1 MKRNSIIAG
10 SLALLL
16 SILAFI
22 FAPERIRDMARAQ
35 SRQAGAATTTAQPET
50 VSTIPLSPPLPDPRM
65 LVHAFAKQLDPPK
78 LRAPLTKPP
87 TTVAPQP
94 VIDAPW
100 LRYVGTVEDSDGVAR
115 LFFKDERTGG
125 VLKARTD
132 GVPEGDVRLTS
143 SDNGS
148 CILEIQGTRTRVLK
162 R

>member
-1 MKRNSIIAG
+1 M
-10 SLALLL
+10 LL

-35 SRQAGAATTTAQPET
+35 SRQAEAAASMAQPET
-50 VSTIPLSPPLPDPRM
+50 VSTIPLSPPLPDPRT
-65 LVHAFAKQLDPPK
+65 LVHAFVKQLDPPK
-78 LRAPLTKPP
+78 PRAPLTKPPTP

-132 GVPEGDVRLTS
+132 GVPEGDVRLTN